1 MKTIA
6 TVALATLLLA
16 GPAGRAF
23 AQGADGPPSI
33 PGADRRYQALVD
45 NSPWFRGARVQEEC
59 APIADPMLRQSCVDS
74 FGRAPRALPTGFVPP
89 PPIPGTQAAKMFGR

>member
-6 TVALATLLLA
+6 TALLASTLLTGLV
-16 GPAGRAF
+16 GPAF

-33 PGADRRYQALVD
+33 PGADRRYQVLVD

-59 APIADPMLRQSCVDS
+59 APITDAALRKSCIDS

-89 PPIPGTQAAKMFGR
+89 PPVPGTQAVKMFGR